1 MFSKEH
7 INLLLSVYFFVLGI
21 FALTHMVGPTVTK
34 FIPSVVPRIHY
45 RLHFTQGEGD
55 QVGRAEG
62 GHLGLGDGDYDYE
75 THSIAHP
82 PLLGHRSRT

>member
-55 QVGRAEG
+55 QVGREG
-62 GHLGLGDGDYDYE
+62 TLVME
-75 THSIAHP
+75 T
-82 PLLGHRSRT
+82 L